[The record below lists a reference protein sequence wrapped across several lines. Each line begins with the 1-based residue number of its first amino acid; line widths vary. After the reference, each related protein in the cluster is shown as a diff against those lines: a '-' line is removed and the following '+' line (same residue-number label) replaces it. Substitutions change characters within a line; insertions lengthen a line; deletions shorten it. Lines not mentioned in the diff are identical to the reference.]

1 LNVTYSYIHPE
12 ALDDVQYTVAGTVG
26 TTFVQDQN
34 AYFPWV
40 SGSLYRVDRN
50 GQATRL
56 SDKPSVDRGEL
67 NGLIDRKDTTAAYP
81 DVSFAGGFFEAHWP
95 HVHEQDF
102 EHVRYTTL
110 QEVRADFV
118 PEVNSYMAWIDGS
131 EYAVNSGSNFV
142 QRLNARPVV
151 SLGARS
157 TNIGYDRPVRVD
169 VFSVTDKNVV
179 VRYSFHSN
187 GTYVAKE
194 YYVDRPGVLYYNQ
207 TWQVWMV
214 AIDGTSYVVAF
225 DSDNF
230 SDPSA
235 TIIHAPSG
243 AVRPQY
249 SVPSTSGDGLPP
261 AVVPG
266 RDNGTG
272 TTPAAPSGIPGR
284 TPQGI
289 PGRNPVPQA
298 PPAKN
303 CIPGRP
309 C

>member
-1 LNVTYSYIHPE
+1 
-12 ALDDVQYTVAGTVG
+12 
-26 TTFVQDQN
+26 
-34 AYFPWV
+34 
-40 SGSLYRVDRN
+40 
-50 GQATRL
+50 
-56 SDKPSVDRGEL
+56 
-67 NGLIDRKDTTAAYP
+67 
-81 DVSFAGGFFEAHWP
+81 
-95 HVHEQDF
+95 VHEQDF

-131 EYAVNSGSNFV
+131 EYAVNTGTNFV
-142 QRLNARPVV
+142 QRLNGRPVV
-151 SLGARS
+151 TLGARFTS
-157 TNIGYDRPVRVD
+157 IGNDRPVRVD

-179 VRYSFHSN
+179 VRYSFHRN
-187 GTYVAKE
+187 ETYVAKE

-214 AIDGTSYVVAF
+214 AIDGSSYVVAF
-225 DSDNF
+225 DSDSF

-235 TIIHAPSG
+235 TVIHAPAG

-249 SVPSTSGDGLPP
+249 SVPSTTGDGLPP

-266 RDNGTG
+266 SDNGTG
-272 TTPAAPSGIPGR
+272 TTPVAPSGIPGR

-289 PGRNPVPQA
+289 PGRNPA